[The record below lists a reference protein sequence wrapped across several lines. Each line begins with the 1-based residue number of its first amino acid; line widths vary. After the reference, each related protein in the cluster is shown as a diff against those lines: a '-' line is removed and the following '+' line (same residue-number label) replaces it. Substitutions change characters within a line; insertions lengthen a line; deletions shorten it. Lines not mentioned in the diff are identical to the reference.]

1 MRILMNSKFA
11 GVAGAWRLC
20 VAQLLVTEA
29 LMVLPVLSG
38 HRFMGPDFAV
48 ILAPVSIV
56 TLLPVGMLVNGEYIG
71 LLVFLLVD
79 AALVSF
85 MILLILKN
93 RKITNCIYLFVF
105 NYVSMGLI
113 LPEGLGSVSYDWSPY
128 IWWQWPLHVWESFW
142 YLAGF

>member
-1 MRILMNSKFA
+1 MNSIFA
-11 GVAGAWRLC
+11 GAAGGWRLC

-29 LMVLPVLSG
+29 LMVLPVLSA

-56 TLLPVGMLVNGEYIG
+56 TLLPVGLLLNGEYIG
-71 LLVFLLVD
+71 LILSLLVD

-85 MILLILKN
+85 MIFLILKN

-113 LPEGLGSVSYDWSPY
+113 LPEGLGSVYYDWSPH